1 MKISYPDNC
10 GNSPKKILLINIYK
24 AISNY
29 DNIFVLNN
37 LDDEII
43 LNIIGDREIVGKENI
58 ITTIN
63 VFIEKGLSEIKIN
76 DAITHGNTAAVHG
89 SAYFKDDLQIDF
101 CDIYKFKGFSKN
113 AKIKEIN
120 SYLINLSN
128 HKIL

>member
-1 MKISYPDNC
+1 MMITYPEHC

-24 AISNY
+24 AITNY
-29 DNIFVLNN
+29 DDSFILNN
-37 LDDEII
+37 LSDDII

-58 ITTIN
+58 ISTIN

-89 SAYFKDDLQIDF
+89 SVFFKDNLQIDF
-101 CDIYKFKGFSKN
+101 CDIYKFKGFGKN
-113 AKIKEIN
+113 AKIKEIS